1 LFIKYMK
8 HVKKIKLHTKR
19 TMDKK
24 KELYEEN
31 LSRIHKKEMIIIKN
45 MIVDLSEALMMQ
57 SSSSTKDKLS
67 KSLLELKYLSYS
79 DADRITISDDRVSRL
94 DSDINPLYTDQ
105 EMTVRSV
112 RMDDNVTSPLSVDK
126 DVPC

>member
-1 LFIKYMK
+1 MK

-57 SSSSTKDKLS
+57 SSSSTKDKLN
-67 KSLLELKYLSYS
+67 KSLLELQYLSYS

-94 DSDINPLYTDQ
+94 DSDFNPLYTDQ

>member
-1 LFIKYMK
+1 MK